1 MSTYVMSDVHGL
13 KDRYDAMLEALA
25 LKEEDTLYILGD
37 VIDRGPDGIAILRD
51 VMTREHVVM
60 LLGNHEYMMKQYYEA
75 VHHVI
80 TDMQTA
86 WEVIDRWKRNHCN
99 TTINA
104 FERLKETEQR
114 ELLDYLDQLPLA
126 VCDLRVKD
134 ELFYLAHGSA
144 LPQFTQGIVTQQSI
158 RDSDA
163 TIEQFV
169 WDRMDVHEIP
179 FSDRTVVVGHT
190 PTLFFQDTRPYAVWT
205 DTDDLKTAHI
215 MDIDCGCA
223 ADDMHTRLGVV
234 CLDTR
239 TVQYF

>member
-86 WEVIDRWKRNHCN
+86 WEVIDRWKRNHCI

-134 ELFYLAHGSA
+134 ELFSDHQYLSRRHTGGYPEKTMSVYVQQLPCGQKTVFHAHPCG
-144 LPQFTQGIVTQQSI
+144 PIQ
-158 RDSDA
+158 
-163 TIEQFV
+163 
-169 WDRMDVHEIP
+169 
-179 FSDRTVVVGHT
+179 
-190 PTLFFQDTRPYAVWT
+190 
-205 DTDDLKTAHI
+205 TAQLSHH
-215 MDIDCGCA
+215 CP
-223 ADDMHTRLGVV
+223 
-234 CLDTR
+234 
-239 TVQYF
+239 